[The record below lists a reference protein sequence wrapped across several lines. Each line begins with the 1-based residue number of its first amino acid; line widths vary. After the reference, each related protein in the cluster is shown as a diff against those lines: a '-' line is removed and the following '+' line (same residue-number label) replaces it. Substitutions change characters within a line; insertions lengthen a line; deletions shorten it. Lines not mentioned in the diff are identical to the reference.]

1 MSKMQTHDSKEWK
14 SCLEICQDIRR
25 HIGTEEETGRRLSA
39 TEKRT
44 ILAELRGTQPADY
57 AFHTAGEVIYGVSR
71 EIGFN
76 DERKESRKFCQA
88 ELWKIEKALREK
100 E

>member
-1 MSKMQTHDSKEWK
+1 MSKTGHAQEWK

-57 AFHTAGEVIYGVSR
+57 AFYTAGEVIHAVSR

-76 DERKESRKFCQA
+76 DGRKESRKFRQA
-88 ELWKIEKALREK
+88 ELWKIEKALWEK
-100 E
+100 K